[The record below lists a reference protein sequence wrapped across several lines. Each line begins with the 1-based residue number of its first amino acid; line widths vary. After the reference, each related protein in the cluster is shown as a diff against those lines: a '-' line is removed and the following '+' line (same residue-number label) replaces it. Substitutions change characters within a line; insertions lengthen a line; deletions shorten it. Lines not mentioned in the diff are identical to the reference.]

1 MAQTRVTTE
10 DRPFEV
16 NAEGE
21 PSQPVAIAAK
31 KQHKRHISPF
41 WRHYLQMAAVMAVG
55 MVASGAL
62 LVIVS
67 GVKTWDAVT
76 IQYPNQA
83 LLVMAAGMSIP
94 MVAWM
99 LFRGM
104 GRRNSY
110 EMAAAMVLPV
120 VPFLCLV
127 WFHVTNS
134 AQCGAYCAVTIVA
147 MLGLMFY
154 RRDVYSMPMRGL
166 LRPKRLRH

>member
-1 MAQTRVTTE
+1 MAHSHTPIRSDISGLDQRRDTGTDHRI
-10 DRPFEV
+10 
-16 NAEGE
+16 
-21 PSQPVAIAAK
+21 PVAAP
-31 KQHKRHISPF
+31 HKVRIPPF
-41 WRHYLQMAAVMAVG
+41 WRHFLQMLAAMVVG
-55 MVASGAL
+55 MIATGAIFL
-62 LVIVS
+62 SVVGL
-67 GVKTWDAVT
+67 KTWDQVT
-76 IQYPNQA
+76 LQYPTQA
-83 LLVMAAGMSIP
+83 LLAMAAGMTIP

-120 VPFLCLV
+120 VPFLCFV